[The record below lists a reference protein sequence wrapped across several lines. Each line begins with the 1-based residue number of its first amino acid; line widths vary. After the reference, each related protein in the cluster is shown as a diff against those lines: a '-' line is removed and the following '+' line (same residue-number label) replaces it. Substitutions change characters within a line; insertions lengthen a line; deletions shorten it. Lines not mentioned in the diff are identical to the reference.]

1 MLHPWQV
8 ARMRRAPDQRAT
20 AIPGAV
26 WLCTT
31 VRSSHRSGNGAQP
44 DGGRVEKDRVAM
56 EEVAGC
62 RHAHSR
68 CAQFLEHRGI
78 RSPPAL
84 GIVSDDDQ
92 HVVTA
97 MRRLVHGEVDDRPAG
112 AEAQVRDQMD
122 DAHGQLRLVITRR
135 ERG

>member
-1 MLHPWQV
+1 MAGRQNASRARPVRHRDPRRGVAVHDRQV
-8 ARMRRAPDQRAT
+8 VP
-20 AIPGAV
+20 
-26 WLCTT
+26 
-31 VRSSHRSGNGAQP
+31 SSGNGAQP

-56 EEVAGC
+56 EEVPAGK
-62 RHAHSR
+62 HAHSR
-68 CAQFLEHRGI
+68 CAQFLEQRGI

-84 GIVSDDDQ
+84 GIVSHDDQ
-92 HVVTA
+92 HVVTKT
-97 MRRLVHGEVDDRPAG
+97 RYLVHGKVDDRPAG